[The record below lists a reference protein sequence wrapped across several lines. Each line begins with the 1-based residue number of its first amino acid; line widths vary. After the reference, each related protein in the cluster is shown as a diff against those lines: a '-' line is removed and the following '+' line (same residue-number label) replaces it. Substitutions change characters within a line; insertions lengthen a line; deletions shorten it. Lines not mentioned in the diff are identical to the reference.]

1 MSKKILVI
9 VLTIVAGIAVSF
21 GIVLAGNALAPT
33 SNVSSVDDDQ
43 APAAAPAERDPA
55 NTGEYLDYTP
65 ELFAQT
71 AGQKV
76 LFFHASWCPVCRALE
91 NDILSRGVPAD
102 LTIFKVDYDEA
113 TDLVQKYEV
122 RLQSTVVY
130 VDDEGNLL
138 SSAILFDDANLASL
152 VEAAP

>member
-9 VLTIVAGIAVSF
+9 VLAILAGIVVSF
-21 GIVLAGNALAPT
+21 GIVLAGNVLAPT
-33 SNVSSVDDDQ
+33 SEVSSVESEET
-43 APAAAPAERDPA
+43 PVSESIERDPA
-55 NTGEYLDYTP
+55 NTGDYLDYTP
-65 ELFAQT
+65 ALFEET
-71 AGQKV
+71 EGRKV

-130 VDDEGNLL
+130 VDDDGNLL
-138 SSAILFDDANLASL
+138 SSAILFDNANLASL
-152 VEAAP
+152 VDAAP